1 MKLLTLLALFNI
13 LYITNALI
21 RIELGKISDRE
32 FVENKLKI
40 AKKLQGS
47 KYQTSGNNY

>member
-13 LYITNALI
+13 VCSANALI
-21 RIELGKISDRE
+21 RIELGKVSDRE
-32 FVENKLKI
+32 FVENKLKV